1 MSLSN
6 DKEHFVCLNCH
17 AIGPLDNNLR
27 CLRCDSDSVISV
39 ERLKNIETQKDVV
52 FLNTQKL
59 ERKPLRWWHF
69 VCGSFETY
77 VSNYRCTS
85 LEEARHQVCHDNW
98 EWTAKGDV
106 FVEDSV
112 EELSNED
119 YQRQWRDSNA
129 KKSEYYQHEEPC
141 KPLQAKDLQQ
151 PSESTT

>member
-1 MSLSN
+1 MSSSN
-6 DKEHFVCLNCH
+6 DDKESYVCLNCY
-17 AIGPLDNNLR
+17 AIGPLSVNLR
-27 CLRCDSDSVISV
+27 CTKCDSDVVASVNMLQEVAQTEGRIPPRFPS
-39 ERLKNIETQKDVV
+39 
-52 FLNTQKL
+52 
-59 ERKPLRWWHF
+59 KPLRWWHF
-69 VCGSFETY
+69 VCGPFETY

-85 LEEARHQVCHDNW
+85 LEEARHQVYHDNW
-98 EWTAKGDV
+98 EWNAKGDV